1 MIKKN
6 KNVGKMV
13 GNVKKMI
20 GDVKRTL
27 DNIGQ
32 MLKDNMKNY
41 NNF

>member
-1 MIKKN
+1 
-6 KNVGKMV
+6 MV
-13 GNVKKMI
+13 GNVKKWI

-27 DNIGQ
+27 NNIGQ